1 MLTRLTRWFLIAA
14 PLVAGVLLLILG
26 TAGAISTAFGVTLI
40 GIAAIV
46 WMWNWFIRMSF
57 NDRAREHETRDREE
71 RASEGQRLREQRAD
85 DERRARERS
94 ARAQRET
101 AERASRPGSPAE
113 PHRLARKPVRRPR
126 RPS

>member
-1 MLTRLTRWFLIAA
+1 MFVRLLRWFLIVA
-14 PLVAGVLLLILG
+14 PVVAGVLLLILG

-57 NDRAREHETRDREE
+57 NDSARERETEAREE
-71 RASEGQRLREQRAD
+71 RASEGQRVREQQAHDEQRVRDRQAR
-85 DERRARERS
+85 DERAALERPK
-94 ARAQRET
+94 
-101 AERASRPGSPAE
+101 ASSGSHRPAP
-113 PHRLARKPVRRPR
+113 RLTRRPR